1 MIKKDDVEYMANLA
15 RIDLDEGEK
24 ESLQKDLS
32 DIIGYIDRLKELD
45 ISDVLSLDHSIM
57 VGNVTREDIKVDYDE
72 RRGLI
77 DNFTENDKNY
87 LKVRQIL

>member
-15 RIDLDEGEK
+15 RIDLNEEEK

-57 VGNVTREDIKVDYDE
+57 VENVTREDIKVDCDE
-72 RRGLI
+72 REKLI
-77 DNFTENDKNY
+77 DDFTEKDENY
-87 LKVRQIL
+87 LKVRQIF

>member
-15 RIDLDEGEK
+15 RIDLDEKEK

-45 ISDVLSLDHSIM
+45 ISDVLLPDQSIM
-57 VGNVTREDIKVDYDE
+57 VENVTREDIKADYDE

-77 DNFTENDKNY
+77 DNFTEDDGNY

>member
-15 RIDLDEGEK
+15 RIDLDEEEK

-45 ISDVLSLDHSIM
+45 ISDVLSSDHSIM
-57 VGNVTREDIKVDYDE
+57 IENVTREDIKVDCDE
-72 RRGLI
+72 RRELI
-77 DNFTENDKNY
+77 DNFTEEDEDY